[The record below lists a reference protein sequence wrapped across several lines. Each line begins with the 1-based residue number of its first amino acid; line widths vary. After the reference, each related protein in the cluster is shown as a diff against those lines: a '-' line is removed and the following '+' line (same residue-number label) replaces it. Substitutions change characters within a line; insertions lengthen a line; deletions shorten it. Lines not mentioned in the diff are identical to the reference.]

1 MKHQASDVREL
12 DTLCIKYSLRILHR
26 HSHQMDDKTK
36 VMFTNLRN
44 DPRMIES
51 EQIEEAIKPFK
62 DRKEVDE
69 KFAKLGTSGKDD
81 LKTLQNLMAL
91 RKGWGRDLT
100 IEPQMTPGILA
111 LHVTSWDWNNSTS
124 KNSKR
129 DVEPFVKAILFDL
142 RRDRARREN
151 LFNDPLVAG
160 LRKVLEDLI
169 AKHTKAVNMIGENG
183 RTMKR
188 KRWLWYDGAEIPSH
202 VAPTKTVSLVADDYA
217 MRGRIQRLQELEAV
231 TTIAPPIYHWSTTSS
246 WSLRAPHTPPS
257 QNLQMLPPDTV
268 PFIRHTSGADYS
280 TGDLK
285 PGRNAVLTDLGRYLR
300 VPFDCLVKC
309 VGATP
314 TLQDLQ
320 RIRNNLTESK
330 ILTDDESGL
339 RWTDFTPPATSKGSE
354 ENVFEP
360 LGRII
365 AEILEEVP
373 NRGVSFL
380 ANPNGTPLSQR
391 NNTSRP
397 DGFLVLNN
405 EKTQRKIHWFDIAV
419 PFEFKKARDRESLRD
434 DEEKIVW
441 SLHSIMR
448 EDLLRRFAFGITM
461 EDTQLRL
468 WLSNRAF
475 LAVTEPIDFFQ
486 NIDGVISLFYALGSA
501 SASSAMKEL
510 GWDPTVKRI
519 GDGEGFQYKFTI
531 GDEVFTTTREIATY
545 SADSMVG
552 RGTRVYEATDA
563 EGTKVVVKDS
573 WREAGCQS
581 EGEILESILAS
592 CAEKLRAE
600 ELADA
605 RKHFVG
611 VQLWKDVIIDDTLD
625 ETLDP
630 MVAEEHNRTWKWVS
644 INHNPSVSAT
654 PHLPSTGNVP
664 DSDTGIPRR
673 VHTRTI
679 FLGVGVALNDITT
692 LADILGCMSGALLAS
707 GTQFGSGGTMH
718 FMAVEVETQGYL
730 FFPPGACLL
739 DEPSF
744 RMNFL
749 HDIESVWWAFTWIF
763 FYHTDMDVAN
773 VDHSFDAQWKEY
785 QVAFPGFVGRT
796 SRRDFFLH
804 IRRLRKKLDHHL
816 LTKTC
821 FDVCKYII
829 PDFATALQNGHR
841 ESEANYPSLALY
853 DALLEDMHKQA
864 AEYLNDA
871 QQRASGIELY
881 PLRNLWKQKRPRSG
895 DETSL
900 LPQNQGKKARYA

>member
-1 MKHQASDVREL
+1 M
-12 DTLCIKYSLRILHR
+12 
-26 HSHQMDDKTK
+26 
-36 VMFTNLRN
+36 
-44 DPRMIES
+44 
-51 EQIEEAIKPFK
+51 
-62 DRKEVDE
+62 
-69 KFAKLGTSGKDD
+69 
-81 LKTLQNLMAL
+81 
-91 RKGWGRDLT
+91 
-100 IEPQMTPGILA
+100 
-111 LHVTSWDWNNSTS
+111 
-124 KNSKR
+124 
-129 DVEPFVKAILFDL
+129 
-142 RRDRARREN
+142 
-151 LFNDPLVAG
+151 
-160 LRKVLEDLI
+160 
-169 AKHTKAVNMIGENG
+169 
-183 RTMKR
+183 
-188 KRWLWYDGAEIPSH
+188 PS
-202 VAPTKTVSLVADDYA
+202 
-217 MRGRIQRLQELEAV
+217 
-231 TTIAPPIYHWSTTSS
+231 
-246 WSLRAPHTPPS
+246 
-257 QNLQMLPPDTV
+257 
-268 PFIRHTSGADYS
+268 
-280 TGDLK
+280 
-285 PGRNAVLTDLGRYLR
+285 
-300 VPFDCLVKC
+300 
-309 VGATP
+309 
-314 TLQDLQ
+314 LQDMQ
-320 RIRNNLTESK
+320 RICNNLTESK

-373 NRGVSFL
+373 NRRVSFL
-380 ANPNGTPLSQR
+380 ANPNRTPLSQH

-441 SLHSIMR
+441 SLHSIMH
-448 EDLLRRFAFGITM
+448 EDLRRRFAFGITM

-475 LAVTEPIDFFQ
+475 LAVTEPIDFLQ
-486 NIDGVISLFYALGSA
+486 NIDGVISLFYALGSG
-501 SASSAMKEL
+501 SGSSAMKEL
-510 GWDPTVKRI
+510 EWDLTVKRI
-519 GDGEGFQYKFTI
+519 RDGEGFQYKFTI

-552 RGTRVYEATDA
+552 RGTHVYEATDA

-573 WREAGCQS
+573 WREAGRQS
-581 EGEILESILAS
+581 EGEILESILTS

-605 RKHFVG
+605 RRHFVG
-611 VQLWKDVIIDDTLD
+611 VRLWKDVIIDDTLD
-625 ETLDP
+625 EMLDP

-644 INHNPSVSAT
+644 INHNPSVSVT

-673 VHTRTI
+673 VHTHTI
-679 FLGVGVALNDITT
+679 FLDVGVALNDITT
-692 LADILGCMSGALLAS
+692 LADILGCIRSFNLALYYMHKAGWVHRDFSVGNAIWVGGEGKLGDFEYAKKIDS
-707 GTQFGSGGTMH
+707 NTSNDVRTGTMH

-739 DEPSF
+739 DESSF

-763 FYHTDMDVAN
+763 FYHTDMEVAN
-773 VDHSFDAQWKEY
+773 VDYSFDAQWKEY

-796 SRRDFFLH
+796 SRRDFFFH

-829 PDFATALQNGHR
+829 PDFATALQNGYR
-841 ESEANYPSLALY
+841 KAEANYPSLALY
-853 DALLEDMHKQA
+853 DALLEDVHKQA

-881 PLRNLWKQKRPRSG
+881 PLRNLLKQEEAQIG
-895 DETSL
+895 
-900 LPQNQGKKARYA
+900 G